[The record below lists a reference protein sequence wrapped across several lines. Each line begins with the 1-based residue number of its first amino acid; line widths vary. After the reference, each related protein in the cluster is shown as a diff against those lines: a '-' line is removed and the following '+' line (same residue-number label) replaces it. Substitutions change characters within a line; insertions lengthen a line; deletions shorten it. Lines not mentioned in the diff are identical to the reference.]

1 MDKLT
6 DGQREFV
13 AGLTEL
19 TRRTGV
25 FVEGCGCC
33 GSPFLESGEPSAGAY
48 EAYGDGTVEQP
59 TVKWR
64 KDGD

>member
-6 DGQREFV
+6 EGQREFV

-33 GSPFLESGEPSAGAY
+33 GSPFLESGAPSAGEY
-48 EAYGDGTVEQP
+48 ETYGDGTVDLP

-64 KDGD
+64 TNGD